1 MHLHDAAVR
10 LGLGLACALV
20 LACVAAPVASANGD
34 PASDRLPF
42 ANVFFSDQNPSSSS
56 AGRALL
62 RVTAQAKKK
71 NFPIRVAIIYQQ
83 SDLGLIQ
90 SLWRRPQTYATFLG
104 RELIAFG
111 RYHGTLLVAMPQGY
125 GVFGPGARKSK
136 ARLGKLKPSS
146 GSVDNLG
153 VSAANATAAIGAA
166 NGIELTVPK
175 ASSGTPAWL
184 VVLGVLAGAAV
195 VAGAVFFGLRRWLLA
210 P

>member
-1 MHLHDAAVR
+1 MMDSMRLAV
-10 LGLGLACALV
+10 GLACAVV
-20 LACVAAPVASANGD
+20 LAGAAAPVAAANGD

-42 ANVFFSDQNPSSSS
+42 VNVFFSDQSPTSSA

-62 RVTAQAKKK
+62 DVTAQAKKK
-71 NFPIRVAIIYQQ
+71 NFPIRVAVIYQQ

-90 SLWRRPQTYATFLG
+90 SLWRQPQTYATFLG

-125 GVFGPGARKSK
+125 GVFGPGAAKAK

-146 GSVDNLG
+146 GSLDDLG
-153 VSAANATAAIGAA
+153 VSAAKATAAIGAA
-166 NGIELTVPK
+166 NGVELTVPK
-175 ASSGTPAWL
+175 SGSGTPAWL
-184 VVLGVLAGAAV
+184 IVLGVVAGAAV
-195 VAGAVFFGLRRWLLA
+195 IAGAVFFGLRRWLLA